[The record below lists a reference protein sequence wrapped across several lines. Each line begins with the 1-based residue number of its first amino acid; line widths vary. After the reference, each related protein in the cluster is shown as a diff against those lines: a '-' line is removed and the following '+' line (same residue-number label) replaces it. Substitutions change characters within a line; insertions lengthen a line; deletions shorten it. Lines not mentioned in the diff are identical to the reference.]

1 MAVALNGKIREGRG
15 KGANRRL
22 RGEGMLPAVVYGGK
36 ANVSFM
42 VNPKEL
48 KKLIEQAGINS
59 LIELAIEGD
68 SEKKRVVVI
77 KDHQQHPVRDGWEH
91 ADFLEVDMKQKIKVD
106 VPIVLEG
113 HSPGEKLGGMVELN
127 LHTLSVKCLPGEI
140 PESIKIDM
148 TQVQLDQVVHVS
160 DLSVPES
167 AEVLDNLSESVVSVH
182 EVKVKEEVP
191 EEEELVEGA
200 EVVAEEGAEAP
211 ADAKAED
218 KGEDKGEAK
227 GKDKGKSAEAEKK

>member
-1 MAVALNGKIREGRG
+1 MAVALKGKIREGRG

-22 RGEGMLPAVVYGGK
+22 RNEGMLPAVVYGGNT
-36 ANVSFM
+36 NVSFA

-68 SEKKRVVVI
+68 SEQKRVVVI

-106 VPIVLEG
+106 VPIILEG

-127 LHTLSVKCLPGEI
+127 LQTLSVKCLPGEI

-148 TQVQLDQVVHVS
+148 TQVELDQVVHVS
-160 DLSVPES
+160 DLVVPEN

-182 EVKVKEEVP
+182 EVKVKEEAP
-191 EEEELVEGA
+191 AEEELVEGA
-200 EVVAEEGAEAP
+200 EEGAEAP
-211 ADAKAED
+211 AAEKAED
-218 KGEDKGEAK
+218 KGE
-227 GKDKGKSAEAEKK
+227 SAEAEKK

>member
-1 MAVALNGKIREGRG
+1 MAVALKGKIREGRG

-22 RGEGMLPAVVYGGK
+22 RSEGMLPAVVYGGK
-36 ANVSFM
+36 ANVSFTL
-42 VNPKEL
+42 NPKEL

-68 SEKKRVVVI
+68 SEQKRVVVI

-148 TQVQLDQVVHVS
+148 TKVELDQVVHVS
-160 DLSVPES
+160 DLTVPES
-167 AEVLDNLSESVVSVH
+167 AEVLDNMSESVVSVH
-182 EVKVKEEVP
+182 EVKVKEEAP
-191 EEEELVEGA
+191 AEEELVEGA
-200 EVVAEEGAEAP
+200 EVGEEAP
-211 ADAKAED
+211 AAEQAEE
-218 KGEDKGEAK
+218 KGE
-227 GKDKGKSAEAEKK
+227 SAEAEKK